1 MYRVPSYAL
10 SRVVQREESDC
21 SVGATSLFAGKAPG
35 SRVGGKEMGQGWQ
48 GVVER
53 GGHER
58 VRHDAGVHVGD
69 VS

>member
-1 MYRVPSYAL
+1 
-10 SRVVQREESDC
+10 
-21 SVGATSLFAGKAPG
+21 
-35 SRVGGKEMGQGWQ
+35 MGQGWQ

-58 VRHDAGVHVGD
+58 VRYDTSVHVGD